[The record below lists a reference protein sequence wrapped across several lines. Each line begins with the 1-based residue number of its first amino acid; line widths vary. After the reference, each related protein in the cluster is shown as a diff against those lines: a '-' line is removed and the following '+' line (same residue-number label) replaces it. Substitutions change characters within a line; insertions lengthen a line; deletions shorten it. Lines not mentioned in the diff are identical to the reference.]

1 MESAKLGDLIVQDL
15 VSLCFYFSKRLE
27 FKSYTQNEHG
37 GKENNMYSNRN
48 TGESDG
54 IGGALMVDNFSSCSE
69 EGKGFESSVDSVGNF
84 QTVMGF

>member
-27 FKSYTQNEHG
+27 FKAYTQNEGTNG

-48 TGESDG
+48 TGGEE
-54 IGGALMVDNFSSCSE
+54 GGAIMIDNFSSCSE
-69 EGKGFESSVDSVGNF
+69 EGKGFDSSVDSVGNF
-84 QTVMGF
+84 